1 MKNLLNLFALV
12 AVVTLAS
19 CGGGVK
25 NTPEDVSTAFAKAL
39 SAMDYSKAK
48 SLGTDATKEALQAI
62 EKVSAM
68 MPAEAKAA
76 MSKAKFEKATCAD
89 GEGGKKTCKVCCDEK
104 GSEMPVTVI
113 QKDGKWLVDM
123 NKNEMSNKSGAGE
136 ESTPEEPI
144 NEEPGTEETKT
155 ETK

>member
-39 SAMDYSKAK
+39 GAMDYSKAK
-48 SLGTDATKEALQAI
+48 SLGTDATKEALQSI
-62 EKVSAM
+62 EKMSSM
-68 MPAEAKAA
+68 MPAEVKAQ
-76 MSKAKFEKATCAD
+76 MNKSKFEKATCTD
-89 GEGGKKTCKVCCDEK
+89 GEGGKKTCKVCCDDK
-104 GSEMPVTVI
+104 GAEMPVTLI

-123 NKNEMSNKSGAGE
+123 NKNEMSNKSGAGDE
-136 ESTPEEPI
+136 PTTEEPVT
-144 NEEPGTEETKT
+144 EEPTTEETKT